1 MEDRLLDKIAEPFNI
16 NLPEKETME
25 QTIDAY
31 LPAVKKF
38 SEKDLTDENSPLY
51 KVDWIKMSDKPGM
64 TTISMH
70 TFIRASNEIR
80 IANDGVMDGLVFRVL
95 NSKRVI
101 IGQSMHRDAF
111 LYELAFLDN
120 DFFIL
125 KQHGNEA
132 NFRKG
137 KYLFFCREGIG
148 DKLTWNQAL
157 EKMVDRYR
165 NNEFPWVL
173 IAVIAAIVLGVLVY
187 LR

>member
-25 QTIDAY
+25 QTIDEY
-31 LPAVKKF
+31 LPAVKRF
-38 SEKDLTDENSPLY
+38 SESDLDDENSPLY
-51 KVDWIKMSDKPGM
+51 NRDWIKMSDKPGM

-70 TFIRASNEIR
+70 TFIRGSNEIR

-95 NSKRVI
+95 TSKRII
-101 IGQSMHRDAF
+101 IGQSMHRDAK

-132 NFRKG
+132 NFRGG
-137 KYLFFCREGIG
+137 KYLFYCREGIG